1 LKKIFWLEEEKR
13 ERRIDAVEM
22 MGTAAFHQPLA
33 SAGCDLAGGVVA
45 LGKFDALHVGHR
57 ALAERA
63 AEIGIPF
70 LLSFSGMAQVLGW
83 EPRLPVVAGCDRK
96 RVMGLWSHYC
106 RGIVPQEHN
115 LDFAKVRSLSPQQF
129 VEKLATELDVKGVVA
144 GTQNHDHIQ
153 NPPSF

>member
-1 LKKIFWLEEEKR
+1 MVTSTKRVHPSLRIEEDFWVEEEKR

-70 LLSFSGMAQVLGW
+70 LLSFSRMAQVLGW
-83 EPRLPVVAGCDRK
+83 EPRLPVVAGCDRNK
-96 RVMGLWSHYC
+96 VMGLWSHYC
-106 RGIVPQEHN
+106 RGLFLRNTPSILPKCALLVLNSLLKSSP
-115 LDFAKVRSLSPQQF
+115 RS
-129 VEKLATELDVKGVVA
+129 
-144 GTQNHDHIQ
+144 
-153 NPPSF
+153 

>member
-1 LKKIFWLEEEKR
+1 LKKLFWVEEEKR

-83 EPRLPVVAGCDRK
+83 EPRYDLF
-96 RVMGLWSHYC
+96 LS
-106 RGIVPQEHN
+106 
-115 LDFAKVRSLSPQQF
+115 SLSVSICDF
-129 VEKLATELDVKGVVA
+129 FLSL
-144 GTQNHDHIQ
+144 
-153 NPPSF
+153 PPFFAQSF